1 MTVRS
6 RLAHLSSASL
16 TAVILMQA
24 ATAAEDA
31 PRGPVFIDITQKA
44 GIDFVHSIGDDDL
57 SNIVESTGAGCAF
70 IDHDN
75 DGDLD
80 IYLVNGRYLK
90 GISSVKG
97 RAREGKLSNALYQ
110 NNGDGSFTDI
120 TDKAGV
126 GDRGFGMAVTA
137 ADIDN
142 DGDGDLF
149 ITNYGRD
156 TLFRNNGD
164 GTFTDITQAAGVG
177 SELWSVGASFFD
189 YDDDGFVD
197 LFVGGYL
204 RFDPDYRYYYAAEA
218 FPGPLAYRGQF
229 DTLYRNLGNGT
240 FEDVTKTAGLL
251 SDEGRALGVSA
262 CDIDNDGRQDIY
274 IANDGMENY
283 LYRNTGEGRFKNI
296 ALRTGC
302 AFGQNGEATSAMGP
316 EFGDFDNDGLMDLL
330 VPDMGYGCLYRNTN
344 RGFFQEKSAEFGL
357 ARVLGQYTSWSG
369 NFADFDNDGWLDV
382 YISNGDAHHLEAE
395 EDLLFRNDGGKRFA
409 DISAD
414 LGKDFQV
421 KGVGRGSAVGD
432 MDNDG
437 DLDLLVLNINGGP
450 RLYRN
455 DGGNRQNWLMIRCIG
470 TIGNRDAIGARIRVT
485 VGDLTQTRDIRSTS
499 GYLSQ
504 SDPRAHFGLGGAT
517 KVDKVEIHWPGGQI
531 QILKDVAANQVL
543 MITEP
548 KTDTKAGKKE

>member
-1 MTVRS
+1 MTVRARICS
-6 RLAHLSSASL
+6 RFPAAL
-16 TAVILMQA
+16 TGIFLIAGGT
-24 ATAAEDA
+24 TAAD
-31 PRGPVFIDITQKA
+31 PPPGPIFVDVTEKA
-44 GIDFVHSIGDDDL
+44 GISFVHSIGDDEL

-97 RAREGKLSNALYQ
+97 RAADGKLKNALYR
-110 NNGDGSFTDI
+110 NNGDGTFTDI
-120 TDKAGV
+120 TDDAGV

-156 TLFRNNGD
+156 TLYRNDGD
-164 GTFTDITQAAGVG
+164 GTFTDITDHAGVG
-177 SELWSVGASFFD
+177 SELWSVGATFFD
-189 YDDDGFVD
+189 YDGDDFVD

-229 DTLYRNLGNGT
+229 DTLYRNLGNGK
-240 FEDVTKTAGLL
+240 FEDVTKSAGLL
-251 SDEGRALGVSA
+251 TDQGRAMGVSA
-262 CDIDNDGRQDIY
+262 CDVDDDGRQDIY

-283 LYRNTGEGRFKNI
+283 LYENTGDGRFKNI
-296 ALRTGC
+296 ALRTGS

-330 VPDMGYGCLYRNTN
+330 VPDMGYGCLYRNTD
-344 RGFFQEKSAEFGL
+344 RGFFLEKSAEYGL

-382 YISNGDAHHLEAE
+382 FVSNGDAHHLEAE
-395 EDLLFRNDGGKRFA
+395 EDILFRNDGGKRFT
-409 DISAD
+409 DISAN
-414 LGKDFQV
+414 LGKDFQI

-437 DLDLLVLNINGGP
+437 DLDLLVLNLNGGP
-450 RLYRN
+450 RLFRN
-455 DGGNRQNWLMIRCIG
+455 DGGNRRNWLMIRCVG
-470 TIGNRDAIGARIRVT
+470 TVGNRDAVGARIRIT
-485 VGDLTQTRDIRSTS
+485 VGDITQTRDIRSTS

-504 SDPRAHFGLGGAT
+504 SDPRAHFGLGGAS
-517 KVDKVEIHWPGGQI
+517 KADRVEIRWPGGQN
-531 QILKDVAANQVL
+531 QVLKDVAANQIL
-543 MITEP
+543 TITEP
-548 KTDTKAGKKE
+548 KIVAKVKKKE